1 MPQTPWL
8 KKTKDPFESP
18 NMSKS
23 FDNSVLKETQITPVA
38 AARSKTAHGIFEQLR
53 KNHAV
58 VQEFEVLDGIVV
70 DEADVQDHSTS
81 SLKLN
86 DRILKQND
94 TFDSTLSHDTPSHR
108 IPFDATQKDILPP
121 SDTLAV
127 SEGNIVSILD
137 TQSSTQKDLHSTW
150 ESQEK
155 MAPMLKDT
163 QVIDTSNM
171 PTSTQADDDYKSM
184 TKEYLLGG
192 TSQLGPTQIIE
203 KSTQTIQGTPN
214 QKFIQVPGTAERE
227 IASINASRLPKRHDL
242 TDPENSQI
250 IESSFSNIKSQNGDE
265 EDNDEGS
272 AFPNNLLFDTL
283 ERLTPKRKKNSSE
296 SISFSPGK
304 QNVSTPKEKEFL
316 SSEVTEELTD
326 IEDERA
332 LDFKEARHSKTK
344 RTLSSLDKMQEQN
357 KHIGSN
363 FLSPRKPNY
372 SQNADF
378 MFSQQSF
385 KGSPTRRTLFDGNE
399 AEEEIHSDYEKQQT
413 LDTNSRTSSLSDLLE
428 NHDVIFDSF
437 QSPPSKDLR
446 VSNKFNIDLGQKDD
460 IHRKEK
466 CEDYILSQADVI
478 NKAAVWVKIGSKII
492 PGNIVDFDGTSVDV
506 SDGADV
512 FRIREMNI
520 LGLLDIKIGDVIKWK
535 SLKRRT
541 CIVTGLAFD
550 ETASTDNTDIQCSRG
565 FSTVYLKEYKKGLDF
580 EKAEEKKVGL
590 NEIYLSGTLFRCPT
604 RSKLF
609 NDTEFFKNYLFQ
621 VKETLGLT
629 SKHQNNDYGVFS
641 GCLFAITGTTDKNGK
656 EILDLKAEI
665 DSNGGKILENGF
677 RPFFLDSNT
686 QLVDSEHN
694 LQLTPKDTLDT
705 FSFAAIISNGVV
717 RTPKYLEALALGWP
731 VLGHEFI
738 GDCLKDSK
746 TFSRWKAY
754 LLPAGK
760 TKQVSGLKSIE
771 ISSFINNFEAGKN
784 LCSQLR
790 ANNYK
795 MNGMRLLVIQDGDQ
809 VKAGVVEFLAYCF
822 GVRSLD
828 KPANYLEAVSIIEKY
843 HTSNGCSNDCECAL
857 YDDKTIKKITVSLD
871 LAYEKIDD
879 QNRDYHQTE
888 GVVSETKTKKRRF
901 YSQDLITTR
910 RRRTVKKI
918 NYNEDSD
925 DEPEI
930 KSKRSKSLSKP
941 LTKNLPQSKRSRIQL
956 LNWEWMTEVIV
967 SGEVWPPSGNYN

>member
-23 FDNSVLKETQITPVA
+23 FDNSVLKETQVTPVP

-70 DEADVQDHSTS
+70 DGVDMEDQSTS

-86 DRILKQND
+86 DRSLKQND
-94 TFDSTLSHDTPSHR
+94 TFDSTLSHDTPRHR
-108 IPFDATQKDILPP
+108 IPFDATQKDILPS

-127 SEGNIVSILD
+127 SEKDIVPILD
-137 TQSSTQKDLHSTW
+137 TQSSTQKDSHSNW

-155 MAPMLKDT
+155 LGPMLKDT

-171 PTSTQADDDYKSM
+171 PTSTQADDGHKYM

-192 TSQLGPTQIIE
+192 ASQLAPTQVIE
-203 KSTQTIQGTPN
+203 KSTQNIHGTPN

-227 IASINASRLPKRHDL
+227 IASTNASRFSRRHEL

-265 EDNDEGS
+265 EENDEAS

-283 ERLTPKRKKNSSE
+283 ERLTPKRNKSGSG
-296 SISFSPGK
+296 STSFSPGK

-332 LDFKEARHSKTK
+332 LNFKHARHLKAQQTP
-344 RTLSSLDKMQEQN
+344 SSFDKMEEQN

-363 FLSPRKPNY
+363 YLSPRKPNY

-385 KGSPTRRTLFDGNE
+385 KGSPTRRNLFDANE
-399 AEEEIHSDYEKQQT
+399 VEEEIHSDYEKHQT
-413 LDTNSRTSSLSDLLE
+413 LDTNSRTSSLSDLIE

-437 QSPPSKDLR
+437 QSPQSKDLR
-446 VSNKFNIDLGQKDD
+446 VSNKFDIELGQKEV

-466 CEDYILSQADVI
+466 HEDYILSQTDIA
-478 NKAAVWVKIGSKII
+478 NKAAVWVRIGSKII
-492 PGNIVDFDGTSVDV
+492 PGNIVDFAGTSVDV
-506 SDGADV
+506 SDGVDV
-512 FRIREMNI
+512 FRIREMNV
-520 LGLLDIKIGDVIKWK
+520 LGILDIKIGDVIKWK

-541 CIVTGLAFD
+541 CIVTGLAFKGSI
-550 ETASTDNTDIQCSRG
+550 ASDNTDIQCARG
-565 FSTVYLKEYKKGLDF
+565 FNTVYLKEHKKGVDL
-580 EKAEEKKVGL
+580 EKDEEKKVNL

-609 NDTEFFKNYLFQ
+609 NDTDFFKDYLCQ
-621 VKETLGLT
+621 VKESLGLT
-629 SKHQNNDYGVFS
+629 SKYLNNDHGVFS
-641 GCLFAITGTTDKNGK
+641 GCLFAITGTTDKKGK

-677 RPFFLDSNT
+677 RPFLLDSRT
-686 QLVDSEHN
+686 QFIDSEHN
-694 LQLTPKDTLDT
+694 LQLTPKDSLDS

-760 TKQVSGLKSIE
+760 TKLVSGLKSIE
-771 ISSFINNFEAGKN
+771 ISRFINNFEAGKS
-784 LCSQLR
+784 LVSQLR

-822 GVRSLD
+822 GVKSLD
-828 KPANYLEAVSIIEKY
+828 KPANYEEALSIIEKY
-843 HTSNGCSNDCECAL
+843 HPSNGREDKCECAL
-857 YDDKTIKKITVSLD
+857 YDDKTIKEITGALN
-871 LAYEKIDD
+871 LAYDKIDNQTPND
-879 QNRDYHQTE
+879 QTE
-888 GVVSETKTKKRRF
+888 ELASGATTKKRGID
-901 YSQDLITTR
+901 SQDLITTR

-930 KSKRSKSLSKP
+930 KSKRSKSVSK
-941 LTKNLPQSKRSRIQL
+941 LQARNLPESKRTRIQL